1 LLYVAFTVCTIAG
14 KASSNTVLSYNRQA
28 CWVGTRS
35 TEAEDVETEAEEL
48 ETEAED
54 VEQATR
60 EGLSF
65 SNIVSTRDKQR
76 STTRRKQNALG
87 RPLLSSL

>member
-1 LLYVAFTVCTIAG
+1 MRVESAPG
-14 KASSNTVLSYNRQA
+14 PKAVTK
-28 CWVGTRS
+28 
-35 TEAEDVETEAEEL
+35 
-48 ETEAED
+48 AED

-65 SNIVSTRDKQR
+65 SNIVSTRDKQP